1 MQDRDQKQKKYCTGL
16 ESSGVYDEGLVVSS
30 HSKAGCPL
38 GVGPKIAQVLFL
50 MSSYMVYVQE
60 GAVVASFFMQGLV
73 GLLCDTCSG
82 QQVQSSLVIHSYIYC
97 VCETGSMDAQV
108 EVGGLF

>member
-1 MQDRDQKQKKYCTGL
+1 M
-16 ESSGVYDEGLVVSS
+16 VSS

-60 GAVVASFFMQGLV
+60 GAVVASFFM
-73 GLLCDTCSG
+73 
-82 QQVQSSLVIHSYIYC
+82 
-97 VCETGSMDAQV
+97 
-108 EVGGLF
+108 